1 MYNGN
6 RDLSPSIASS
16 LSLGFDQHMSI
27 YKAFKFRLYPTREQ
41 ELFFEKSAG
50 CSRFVYN
57 KLLEMSIAEYD
68 RTGKFIFGFGL
79 TNRLVE
85 LKKEFPWLKEVN
97 SQSLQQASM
106 NLAAAFKNRF
116 LKKHKKAAGFPKFK
130 KRGSNDSFAIPQH
143 FIIKKNQI
151 KLPKIGWV
159 STVIH
164 RKLEG
169 KVKNITI
176 SKDVDS
182 WFVSILCEL
191 PDKITHYDPTNAV
204 GIDLGIKTFAVTS
217 DGECIDAPKLDNE
230 YKKLKKLQRRHS
242 KKQKASNNRNKARK
256 KVARQYRKIRRI
268 NKNFVET
275 TSSLIAKNY
284 DVVSVETL
292 NIQAMKT
299 NRKLA
304 PSIQKLNWGGFVNAL
319 EKKVPVLHK
328 VSRWFPSSKTCSF
341 CGWIKKDLRLGDRTF
356 NCDSCGFKIDR
367 DANAALNLL
376 NEWNRT
382 AESAGIACGE
392 DVRPKG
398 NLVSARQTSMKQEY
412 ELVGARN
419 DCLNHC

>member
-1 MYNGN
+1 
-6 RDLSPSIASS
+6 
-16 LSLGFDQHMSI
+16 MSI
-27 YKAFKFRLYPTREQ
+27 YKAFKFRLYPTQEQ
-41 ELFFEKSAG
+41 EVFFEKSAG

-57 KLLEMSIAEYD
+57 KLLEMSIAEYH

-79 TNRLVE
+79 TNKLVE
-85 LKKEFPWLKEVN
+85 LKKEFSWLKEVN

-106 NLAAAFKNRF
+106 NLAQALKNRF
-116 LKKHKKAAGFPKFK
+116 SKKRKKQTGFPRFK
-130 KRGSNDSFAIPQH
+130 SRHNSSSSFSIPQH
-143 FIIKKNQI
+143 FTIKKNQI

-159 STVIH
+159 SCITH

-169 KVKNITI
+169 KVKSLTI
-176 SKDVDS
+176 SKDVDI

-191 PDKITHYDPTNAV
+191 PENTTYYDPNNAV

-242 KKQKASNNRNKARK
+242 RKQKGGKNREKARK
-256 KVARQYRKIRRI
+256 KLARQYRKIRRI
-268 NKNFVET
+268 NKNFIET

-292 NIQAMKT
+292 NIQWIKS

-304 PSIQKLNWGGFVNAL
+304 PSIQKLNWGGFIGAL
-319 EKKVPVLHK
+319 DRKVPVLHK
-328 VSRWFPSSKTCSF
+328 VDRWFPSSKTCSC
-341 CGWIKKDLRLGDRTF
+341 CGWIKKDLTLGDRTF
-356 NCDSCGFKIDR
+356 NCDSCGFELDR

-382 AESAGIACGE
+382 VESAGIACGE

-398 NLVSARQTSMKQEY
+398 TCSGRQTSEKQEY

-419 DCLNHC
+419 GH

>member
-1 MYNGN
+1 
-6 RDLSPSIASS
+6 
-16 LSLGFDQHMSI
+16 MSI
-27 YKAFKFRLYPTREQ
+27 YKAFKFRLCPTREQ
-41 ELFFEKSAG
+41 EVFFEKSTG

-57 KLLEMSIAEYD
+57 KLLEMSIAEYQSS
-68 RTGKFIFGFGL
+68 GKFILGFSL
-79 TNRLVE
+79 TNRLVQ

-116 LKKHKKAAGFPKFK
+116 SKKRKKATGFPKFK
-130 KRGSNDSFAIPQH
+130 KRGVGNDSFTLPQG
-143 FIIKKNQI
+143 FIVKNNQI

-159 STVIH
+159 SCITH

-169 KVKNITI
+169 KVKSLTI
-176 SKDVDS
+176 SKDVDQ

-191 PDKITHYDPTNAV
+191 TDKTVYYDQNNAV

-217 DGECIDAPKLDNE
+217 DGECIDTPDLTKE

-242 KKQKASNNRNKARK
+242 RKQKGGKNREKARK

-275 TSSLIAKNY
+275 TSSAIAKQY

-292 NIQAMKT
+292 NIQGMKA

-304 PSIQKLNWGGFVNAL
+304 PSIQKLNWGGFISAL
-319 EKKVPVLHK
+319 GRKVPVMHK
-328 VSRWFPSSKTCSF
+328 VDRWFPSSKTCSC
-341 CGWIKKDLRLGDRTF
+341 CGWIKKDLTLGDRTF
-356 NCDSCGFKIDR
+356 NCDSCGFELDR
-367 DANAALNLL
+367 DANAAINLL

-382 AESAGIACGE
+382 VATTGIACGE
-392 DVRPKG
+392 DVRPEGSKRTG
-398 NLVSARQTSMKQEY
+398 RQTSSKQEY
-412 ELVGARN
+412 RFTGTQAVSN
-419 DCLNHC
+419 